1 MTSFLRDLPTCV
13 LWLVAVTIAADSVS
27 AAEPTLSF
35 NRDIRP
41 ILSSKCFAC
50 HGFDA
55 KKRQADLR
63 LDTPEGATADHDG
76 SRAIVPGDLA
86 KSELWRR
93 VTSTDEDEMMPPPT
107 SKKMLTADE
116 KALLKRWIE
125 QGAKYQKHWAFE
137 PIHRPQTPQGAS
149 GFAAIDAF
157 INERLRSAELTMQ
170 PEADGE
176 TLMRRASFALTGL
189 PPTIEELD

>member
-1 MTSFLRDLPTCV
+1 MHTKIQIPAVCA
-13 LWLVAVTIAADSVS
+13 LWLSSLLSMPLARAAVD
-27 AAEPTLSF
+27 EQLSF

-63 LDTPEGATADHDG
+63 LDTPEGAVSEHDG
-76 SRAIVPGDLA
+76 VRAIVPGDLSQ
-86 KSELWRR
+86 SELWRR
-93 VTSTDEDEMMPPPT
+93 VASTDEDEMMPPPT
-107 SKKMLTADE
+107 SNKKLTAEE
-116 KALLKRWIE
+116 KSLLKRWIE

-137 PIHRPQTPQGAS
+137 PVQRPSAPQGAS
-149 GFAAIDAF
+149 GPAAIDAF
-157 INERLRSAELTMQ
+157 LNERLRMAELTMQ

-176 TLMRRASFALTGL
+176 TLMR
-189 PPTIEELD
+189 